1 MNTDNHD
8 SKKATALERATRQM
22 RADRAARKKAK
33 QDKMSTIKA
42 RKRGSTQRKRKATGS
57 PPTTV
62 SAVRSEACASAH
74 RQRLQQRRNGNSF
87 LLMAKWDPGESA
99 PFRAPSESPLEREL
113 KGIGSELR

>member
-1 MNTDNHD
+1 ME
-8 SKKATALERATRQM
+8 ATWAL
-22 RADRAARKKAK
+22 AALVGWGYGWVTTGPPYSCNITSHSTSSSNSSNK
-33 QDKMSTIKA
+33 QQQQQQA
-42 RKRGSTQRKRKATGS
+42 AAA
-57 PPTTV
+57 TTV